1 MSKYKSFRFLIL
13 TIIISWS
20 LWIPAAILGI
30 NAFSFPIVLLFFFGG
45 LGPMISSLILIYT
58 TLGKNGLKDLWERLI
73 QFKRIEKIHY
83 LIIFILIPGICFLA
97 IILESLI
104 LKRGS
109 PFEYSLELIFS
120 PISLI
125 GLIFFTF
132 FFGPLPEEIGW
143 RGYGL
148 DSLQEKWRPFL
159 STLILGITWSIW
171 HVPLFFM
178 KGTYQN
184 ELGLWS
190 VGFWVFFITP
200 VVLSFLITWVY
211 NNSDRSTLS
220 AVLLHFMNN
229 FSGQFFQP
237 SVTAEFIRLIILS
250 LFTTLIIT
258 FWESKFKY
266 SKNKT

>member
-1 MSKYKSFRFLIL
+1 MDTYKPLRFLIL

-20 LWIPAAILGI
+20 LWIPAAALGL
-30 NAFSFPIVLLFFFGG
+30 NAFSVPIIFLLFFGG
-45 LGPMISSLILIYT
+45 LGPMISSLILTYT
-58 TLGKNGLKDLWERLI
+58 TLGRSGLKDLWERLT
-73 QFKRIEKIHY
+73 QFKKIKKIHY

-97 IILESLI
+97 IILESLF
-104 LKRGS
+104 LKLGS
-109 PFEYSLELIFS
+109 SFEYSLELLLS

-125 GLIFFTF
+125 GLIIFTF

-148 DSLQEKWRPFL
+148 DSLQEKWKPFL
-159 STLILGITWSIW
+159 STLILGIIWSIW

-184 ELGLWS
+184 ELGLWT

-200 VVLSFLITWVY
+200 IVLSFLITWVY
-211 NNSDRSTLS
+211 NDCNRSTLS
-220 AVLLHFMNN
+220 VVLLHFMNN

-237 SVTAEFIRLIILS
+237 SITAEFIRLIILS

-258 FWESKFKY
+258 FWNSKFKY
-266 SKNKT
+266 